1 MCPLALSLRFQS
13 LLLGQEHEGAGQVWE
28 ALSVLSALNIN
39 NQHYTHISYIYSC
52 NKLRASLKSSS
63 LNIFN
68 SWHLE
73 TMDLLTCRYPW
84 PSSLAGVYG
93 PANQQADLCHPGPS
107 KPFKVV
113 KSQTR
118 TICPVPKVPKV
129 LQVDGFNGF
138 NGGVVKIWPAFGGV
152 AFAPAASACWVR
164 LWAFGAQRTA
174 SAREVMIW
182 MLWLS

>member
-1 MCPLALSLRFQS
+1 MRKKKKLLPTRHVVVPSHVPSRSFTEVPVATAGPRARRRRASLRSPQRT
-13 LLLGQEHEGAGQVWE
+13 QCTEHKQP
-28 ALSVLSALNIN
+28 AL
-39 NQHYTHISYIYSC
+39 HTHITYIYSC
-52 NKLRASLKSSS
+52 NKLRASLQSSS

-164 LWAFGAQRTA
+164 L
-174 SAREVMIW
+174 
-182 MLWLS
+182 